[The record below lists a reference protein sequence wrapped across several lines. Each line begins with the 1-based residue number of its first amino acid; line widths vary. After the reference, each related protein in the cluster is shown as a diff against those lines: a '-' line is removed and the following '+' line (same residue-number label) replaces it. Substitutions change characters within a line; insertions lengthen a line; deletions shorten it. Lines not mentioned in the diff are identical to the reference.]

1 MLLLSE
7 FLDDNAHKCYP
18 FSKLNELPTDFIVDA
33 KFMVTGNID
42 KTSLYVSQIEFSE
55 THIRV
60 YMAVKQDNELLNI
73 GRILTCPKPANRNT
87 EYSCK
92 LVNSELEIIVE
103 GFITF
108 GSLDNLPKNKNII
121 TLAEDGNVFSG
132 CVIPV
137 TEWCTG
143 IKVNDQIYTGV
154 VTLQATDGIV
164 FDVSETA
171 SNTLITMKYDG
182 FQRPDNLTLDT
193 MDDADILKK
202 IIELWGTPITSI
214 SGVTPDEKG
223 NITIDIDPESTNYI
237 SLTPGIATLT
247 LDDTYIE
254 KCGVTTNDMER
265 MLTNISVL
273 NERSGILE
281 TLTQQLE
288 TQVNTLSH
296 EVSKIQG

>member
-18 FSKLNELPTDFIVDA
+18 FSKLNDLPTDFIVDA

-42 KTSLYVSQIEFSE
+42 KTGLYISQIEFSD

-60 YMAVKQDNELLNI
+60 YMAVKRGNELLNI
-73 GRILTCPKPANRNT
+73 GRILTCPKPSSRNT

-143 IKVNDQIYTGV
+143 IKVNDQIYTGI
-154 VTLQATDGIV
+154 VTLQAADGIV
-164 FDVSETA
+164 FDVSGTTN
-171 SNTLITMKYDG
+171 NTLITMKYAG
-182 FQRPDNLTLDT
+182 FSRPEGLTI
-193 MDDADILKK
+193 DILDDDDILQKVK
-202 IIELWGTPITSI
+202 ELWGTPITSI
-214 SGVTPDEKG
+214 SGVAPDANG
-223 NITIDIDPESTNYI
+223 NISIDIDPGSSNYI
-237 SLTPGIATLT
+237 SLTPGISTLT
-247 LDDTYIE
+247 LSDTYIE
-254 KCGVTTNDMER
+254 KCGVTDNDMSR
-265 MLTNISVL
+265 MLNNISVL
-273 NERSGILE
+273 NERASALE

-288 TQVNTLSH
+288 NQVNTLSH